1 MDLKFKVNKQIL
13 TRTDRENPVENSKQ
27 YLYIEFEFSSEWDK
41 AAKKNV
47 YFSNDNKSWYVVQ
60 NIENNRCAVPMEVI
74 KYPTLSLYLTGLNA
88 DDTLVITTNIY
99 KNVFIARTG
108 DQSAETSAIKNVESN
123 TLDHRIDGNTLYI
136 EIPSNYLTDE
146 NIQDYIQQYLEAK
159 LDKDTSTS
167 EYKRAYTIEKD
178 GTNTTTNIDEQASAN
193 TLAMRDSKGNVKTNS
208 AVEQTDAIN
217 KSDLENAT
225 KNLAKKSDV
234 QNLTDSLNQVKE
246 YIPQETSKENPLVN
260 QNGLEEKLNGYA
272 SKSEYENLVKV
283 MPTSLA
289 LNENNE
295 LYLEHDGKEI
305 SGQAKKP
312 QVVIPS
318 ELLKYTP
325 VTDFNALDTRVAN
338 VEKLVPSNANET
350 NKLVAMSEL
359 SFYTP
364 LSNFNNLKALIPTEA
379 STDNL
384 LADRSWVISQIG
396 TVYRYKGSVKN
407 YSDLPTNAN
416 NGDVYNVENAYLQY
430 PAGTNYAWNDTTW
443 DALGGSIDLSNYVT
457 QTSLTE
463 TLKAYATITY
473 ITQTLANYVT
483 STNLTNILS
492 GYVTTTAFNNH
503 INNKLNPHEVTKDQV
518 GLGNVDNTS
527 DKNKPVSTAQQIAID
542 GTGHTLNI
550 ANNKIQLVDAKG
562 TVLSQVDLPE
572 GGKIDTISVN
582 GVEQP
587 ITNKNVNIVTPVIE
601 ILESED

>member
-1 MDLKFKVNKQIL
+1 MDLKFKVNKQTL

-74 KYPTLSLYLTGLNA
+74 KYPTLSLYLTGLNV

-99 KNVFIARTG
+99 KNVFIAKTG

-123 TLDHRIDGNTLYI
+123 TLDYRIDGNTLYI

-146 NIQDYIQQYLEAK
+146 NIQDYIQQYLGAK

-178 GTNTTTNIDEQASAN
+178 GTNTTTNIDDQASAN

-208 AVEQTDAIN
+208 AVEQTDAVN
-217 KSDLENAT
+217 KNDLENAT

-260 QNGLEEKLNGYA
+260 QNGLEEKLNGYT
-272 SKSEYENLVKV
+272 SKGEYENLVKV

-312 QVVIPS
+312 QVVIPN

-443 DALGGSIDLSNYVT
+443 DALGGSVDLSNYVT
-457 QTSLTE
+457 KTELTTALSDYVTTT
-463 TLKAYATITY
+463 TLNTKLNA
-473 ITQTLANYVT
+473 YVT
-483 STNLTNILS
+483 SVALTELLKS
-492 GYVTTTAFNNH
+492 YTTTTAFNNH
-503 INNKLNPHEVTKDQV
+503 INNKLNPHEVTKIQV

-527 DKNKPVSTAQQIAID
+527 DMDKPVSNEQHEAISQ
-542 GTGHTLNI
+542 TGHGLKI
-550 ANNKIQLVDAKG
+550 ANNKIQLVDANS